1 MTHLHEHSAHPKLYA
16 DLQPSDSAHARRS
29 VANYLDHPVKY
40 STAMAKPKTVAQLD
54 RFKTRYQTLLR
65 KTGIENARIERT
77 CVCKFSAFPFPQQMN
92 SAAATLLSMRTSA
105 LTYIISLNV

>member
-1 MTHLHEHSAHPKLYA
+1 
-16 DLQPSDSAHARRS
+16 
-29 VANYLDHPVKY
+29 
-40 STAMAKPKTVAQLD
+40 MAKPKTVAELD

-105 LTYIISLNV
+105 LTYIILNVQKLQDRDNGKIEKPAPPNHYKWRMALILNNLQASSY